1 MLITLSTIKQHLN
14 LDENFKEDDNLLLLY
29 LQASEA
35 AVSKHLDMPLDTLVD
50 PKTGYLPKSVEACI
64 LLMIGNLYAN
74 REAVTYSSAIEVP
87 LSYSYLIS
95 LNKHYWIP

>member
-1 MLITLSTIKQHLN
+1 MFLTLSTIKQHLN
-14 LDENFKEDDNLLLLY
+14 IEQSFKEDDNLLLLY
-29 LQASEA
+29 LQVAED
-35 AVSKHLDMPLDTLVD
+35 AVERHLDMPLNTIVD

-87 LSYSYLIS
+87 LSYRYLIS